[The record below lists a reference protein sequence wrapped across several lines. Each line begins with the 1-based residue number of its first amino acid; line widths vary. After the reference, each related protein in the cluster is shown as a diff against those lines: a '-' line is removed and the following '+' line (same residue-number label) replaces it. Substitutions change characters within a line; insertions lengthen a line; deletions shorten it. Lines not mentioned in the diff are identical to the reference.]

1 MTFSRK
7 LKNGFWVVLVF
18 LLGFYLYQYSME
30 YMENTFLAQ
39 CIEQKYPIEDIT
51 REEKREILKQIRRDC
66 QIEVDANLG
75 R

>member
-7 LKNGFWVVLVF
+7 LKNGFWVALVF
-18 LLGFYLYQYSME
+18 LLGFYLYQYSKE
-30 YMENTFLAQ
+30 YMGNTFLAQ

>member
-30 YMENTFLAQ
+30 YMGNTFLAQ
-39 CIEQKYPIEDIT
+39 CIKQKYPIGDIT

>member
-30 YMENTFLAQ
+30 YMGNTFLAQ

-75 R
+75 G